1 MFSLLSYSEAD
12 IKAQANNKLILLSV
26 SLYKLNEMKKETKM
40 IIQEMKNLNE
50 IVSLN
55 EQNYILLDDY
65 FKYSGMVEVNSKL
78 ITMTPLYRQKDIN
91 KVTRVYNDM
100 SKYKLKDYRKYE

>member
-40 IIQEMKNLNE
+40 IIQELKNLNE

-78 ITMTPLYRQKDIN
+78 VSMTPLYRQKDIN

>member
-78 ITMTPLYRQKDIN
+78 VSMTPLYRQKDIN

>member
-1 MFSLLSYSEAD
+1 
-12 IKAQANNKLILLSV
+12 
-26 SLYKLNEMKKETKM
+26 MKKETKM

-78 ITMTPLYRQKDIN
+78 ISMTPLYRQKDIN
-91 KVTRVYNDM
+91 KVARVYNDM